1 MIPRSREPDSTQCGA
16 STIAARC
23 IGYRSTLRG
32 HMQRTASD
40 GPSGCRFLRTRLPG
54 HTCPTRPSSPECFEA
69 RRGQQEETAK
79 RPPHLNGT
87 RQERRKTTATEEEEH
102 LPHLNGTRQNRQ
114 DMNIIETESAS
125 DPRLAAYCT
134 LTEAQL
140 RNRLEPEKG
149 IFIAE
154 SPKVIRVAM
163 EAGYE
168 PVSLLCERK
177 HIEGDAADIA
187 EQMGD
192 KPIYTGSRE
201 VLSQL
206 TGYTL
211 TRGVLCAM
219 RRPKERSVQEVCQG
233 ASRIVLIHGVVDS
246 TNIGAI
252 FRSAAALGIVG
263 RPALRDTQRTGLQD
277 GGHGTHRQKHP
288 PRCTLSGYRRAAGH
302 RDGHRRGWSASERH
316 RGSRLRGA
324 HPHAAWSGFAKRS
337 RSLGSSVLA
346 TAKAHRLTGA
356 RLI

>member
-1 MIPRSREPDSTQCGA
+1 
-16 STIAARC
+16 
-23 IGYRSTLRG
+23 
-32 HMQRTASD
+32 
-40 GPSGCRFLRTRLPG
+40 
-54 HTCPTRPSSPECFEA
+54 
-69 RRGQQEETAK
+69 
-79 RPPHLNGT
+79 
-87 RQERRKTTATEEEEH
+87 
-102 LPHLNGTRQNRQ
+102 
-114 DMNIIETESAS
+114 MNIIETESAS

-177 HIEGDAADIA
+177 HIEGDAADIV

-219 RRPKERSVQEVCQG
+219 HRPKERGVQEVCQG

-252 FRSAAALGIVG
+252 FRSAAALGIDSV
-263 RPALRDTQRTGLQD
+263 LLTRDSCDPLNRRAVRVSMGSVFLLPWTWADQ
-277 GGHGTHRQKHP
+277 P
-288 PRCTLSGYRRAAGH
+288 YETLSELGFKTVAMALTDRSIPLDAPCLAAEERLAIVMGTEG
-302 RDGHRRGWSASERH
+302 DGLPANAIEGADYVVRIPMQHGVDSLNVAAASAVAFWQ
-316 RGSRLRGA
+316 LR
-324 HPHAAWSGFAKRS
+324 KR
-337 RSLGSSVLA
+337 
-346 TAKAHRLTGA
+346 TD
-356 RLI
+356 